1 MYQRIGK
8 LNQANQGFHW
18 EALQIM
24 GETLSLYHDMWL
36 QISLPH
42 STARAWPG
50 KDSPVIDLFW
60 RLVAKL
66 LARPAVA
73 AWLIAR
79 AQRTPYLHIMSAD
92 GADLYMGRWWLFNPY
107 SRDTHKPALWWC
119 PWSFRVHHIMRPD
132 EDRDLHDHP
141 WNARTIIL
149 QGWYTEQRL
158 LDSED
163 PVLSGRDV
171 PASAQATEYIDR
183 RAGDTARLLHGEY
196 HRIDELSP
204 GGVCTLF
211 ITSKWRGDW
220 GFLVNGVKV
229 PWRTYTGSDD

>member
-1 MYQRIGK
+1 
-8 LNQANQGFHW
+8 
-18 EALQIM
+18 
-24 GETLSLYHDMWL
+24 
-36 QISLPH
+36 
-42 STARAWPG
+42 
-50 KDSPVIDLFW
+50 VINLFW

-92 GADLYMGRWWLFNPY
+92 GTEMYMGRWWLFNPY
-107 SRDTHKPALWWC
+107 SRETHKPARWWC
-119 PWSFRVHHIMRPD
+119 PWSFRIHHIMRHD

-149 QGWYTEQRL
+149 RGWYVEQRL

-163 PVLSGRDV
+163 PVLSGLNV
-171 PASAQATEYIDR
+171 PSGAQATEYIDR
-183 RAGDTARLLHGEY
+183 RAGDTARLNHGEY
-196 HRIDELSP
+196 HRIDQISP
-204 GGVCTLF
+204 GGVYTLF

-229 PWRTYTGSDD
+229 PWRTYTGTDN